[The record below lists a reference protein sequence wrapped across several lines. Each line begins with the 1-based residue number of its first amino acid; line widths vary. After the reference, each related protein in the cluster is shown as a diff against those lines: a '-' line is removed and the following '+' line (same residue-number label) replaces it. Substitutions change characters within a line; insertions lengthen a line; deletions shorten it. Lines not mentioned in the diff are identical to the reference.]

1 LPLNHSFWGSK
12 AQQPSQSLLS
22 GCFLKNV
29 ATKPSK
35 IKQFAD
41 TLLSPGRD
49 SEALLRSA
57 DRKKRGEELSQIN
70 QASDQR

>member
-49 SEALLRSA
+49 SEASKAKRRSQ
-57 DRKKRGEELSQIN
+57 KKMRGVE
-70 QASDQR
+70 SDKPGK